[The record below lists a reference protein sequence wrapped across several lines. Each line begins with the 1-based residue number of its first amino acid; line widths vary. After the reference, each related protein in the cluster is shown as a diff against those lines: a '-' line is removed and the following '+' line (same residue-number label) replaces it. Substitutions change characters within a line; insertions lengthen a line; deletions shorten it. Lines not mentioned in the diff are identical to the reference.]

1 MGQYESL
8 LLGDYGCCHGRSKVV
23 YHDNSIGL
31 VVLQIIFKLGHH
43 LSGDFVEV
51 FTYYSQIAV
60 GRGNLQISKEG
71 RLEGHVVFTACV
83 DQLDVDIG
91 TVLAGIAA
99 SVQYGRHLDEVR
111 PGACYYANVHFL
123 IILL

>member
-1 MGQYESL
+1 MSA
-8 LLGDYGCCHGRSKVV
+8 KVIIG
-23 YHDNSIGL
+23 IGL

-71 RLEGHVVFTACV
+71 RLEGHVVCTARV